1 MANQQPTSSPS
12 SRRQALVFG
21 AAALVAGAGFAGS
34 AAAAGSADAELFAL
48 RERLD
53 AALREMS
60 AVEMFDPPPGINAV
74 SLAYDERLTAS
85 GDELEEVCW
94 AIVECP
100 PAQTAEGR
108 ALKAAAA
115 MHHLKFA
122 FDGNGGGWSGSGE
135 ELAWNVLSDVAGA
148 AYVPVTRPPHLAHTE
163 PERA

>member
-1 MANQQPTSSPS
+1 M
-12 SRRQALVFG
+12 FG
-21 AAALVAGAGFAGS
+21 AAALVAGAGFARPV
-34 AAAAGSADAELFAL
+34 AAAGSADAELLAL
-48 RERLD
+48 REQLD
-53 AALREMS
+53 AAIREMG
-60 AVEMFDPPPGINAV
+60 AVEMYDPPPGLL

-115 MHHLKFA
+115 MHHLKFVY
-122 FDGNGGGWSGSGE
+122 DGHGGAWPGSGE
-135 ELAWNVLSDVAGA
+135 ELAWNVLSEIAGS
-148 AYVPVTRPPHLAHTE
+148 AYEPVTLPPYLAHTE